1 MEGRSSSRG
10 MIQSSLF
17 CRAPGQSNAQ
27 QVGRIEIASFA
38 NPAGLDSIGKNLFL
52 PTTAS
57 GDPVTGSPSE
67 NGLGRL
73 NQGFL
78 EQSNV
83 NIVEEMINLIVS
95 QRAYETSSRVVRA
108 ADEMYEQVNNLTR

>member
-1 MEGRSSSRG
+1 MEPQIAIPQEGAKITIGQDGTVSVK
-10 MIQSSLF
+10 L
-17 CRAPGQSNAQ
+17 PGQSNAQ

-57 GDPVTGSPSE
+57 GDPVTGTPSE

-95 QRAYETSSRVVRA
+95 QRAYETSSRVVSRG
-108 ADEMYEQVNNLTR
+108 R